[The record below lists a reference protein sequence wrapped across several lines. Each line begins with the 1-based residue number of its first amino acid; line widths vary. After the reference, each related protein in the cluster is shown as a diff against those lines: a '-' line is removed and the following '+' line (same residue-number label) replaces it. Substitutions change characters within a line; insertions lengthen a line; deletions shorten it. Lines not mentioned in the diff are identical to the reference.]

1 MSPGQV
7 LFKSSV
13 NELKSLDNSWELLLL
28 PQFITAIAIYAATT
42 FLWVW
47 ILTHFTLSR
56 SYPVTAL
63 TYVRVPLSGW
73 FFFGETLDLKFG
85 LGIVLICAGIVLT
98 VRT

>member
-1 MSPGQV
+1 M
-7 LFKSSV
+7 
-13 NELKSLDNSWELLLL
+13 DNSWELLLL

-47 ILTHFTLSR
+47 IPTHFTLSR

-63 TYVRVPLSGW
+63 AYVLVPLGGW
-73 FFFGETLDLKFG
+73 FFFRETLDLKFG

>member
-1 MSPGQV
+1 MRVSASP
-7 LFKSSV
+7 
-13 NELKSLDNSWELLLL
+13 
-28 PQFITAIAIYAATT
+28 AIHYGNRDLSRHDV
-42 FLWVW
+42 LWVW

-63 TYVRVPLSGW
+63 AYVLVPLSGW

-85 LGIVLICAGIVLT
+85 LGVVLICAGIVLT